1 MGWGLAEERLGGSRG
16 DTHGGGWVCPV
27 NWGSFP
33 SDCQRYAPGYPITIH
48 LNVLSDEAIGNIGP
62 NVFILNI

>member
-1 MGWGLAEERLGGSRG
+1 MGWGVAEEIPMVEAGG
-16 DTHGGGWVCPV
+16 CPV

-33 SDCQRYAPGYPITIH
+33 SDCLRYAPGYPITIH

-62 NVFILNI
+62 NVFILKFEN